1 MSSGSGLPRSWICAR
16 VLAVALIGVGAAGC
30 SAEPERF
37 DDSGYSQ
44 TTGSIQPG
52 QRFASASLRPPL
64 PIPEAP
70 LTAAVV
76 SKGGSRNHDRMD
88 RAATT
93 TARVSAPP
101 VAMGKP
107 PIKISK
113 RDGGSVSVGTK
124 MANIA
129 RPAKPR
135 SDQVVLRSPSVT
147 SVPGK
152 HGSVAGEQPPVRPAQ
167 GPAAVVPAPD
177 IPTSTVPAS
186 TVPASTVPAAAAPA
200 AAAPAAA
207 APAAAAPAAA
217 APAAAAP
224 AAAGPAATGPSK
236 TVDAAPTF
244 HWPVRGQVIA
254 GFGSKI
260 NGQPNYGINV
270 AVPEDTAIKAADD
283 GVVVYSGNQLKSYG
297 NLLLVRHPNGY
308 VTVYAHAKQLLVKG
322 GDEIKRGQ
330 VIAKAGR
337 TGEVDSPQVHF
348 EIRKASAPVDP
359 MPYLNG
365 A

>member
-1 MSSGSGLPRSWICAR
+1 
-16 VLAVALIGVGAAGC
+16 
-30 SAEPERF
+30 
-37 DDSGYSQ
+37 
-44 TTGSIQPG
+44 
-52 QRFASASLRPPL
+52 
-64 PIPEAP
+64 
-70 LTAAVV
+70 
-76 SKGGSRNHDRMD
+76 
-88 RAATT
+88 
-93 TARVSAPP
+93 
-101 VAMGKP
+101 
-107 PIKISK
+107 
-113 RDGGSVSVGTK
+113 
-124 MANIA
+124 
-129 RPAKPR
+129 
-135 SDQVVLRSPSVT
+135 
-147 SVPGK
+147 
-152 HGSVAGEQPPVRPAQ
+152 
-167 GPAAVVPAPD
+167 VPAPD
-177 IPTSTVPAS
+177 IPTA
-186 TVPASTVPAAAAPA
+186 TVPAAAAPA
-200 AAAPAAA
+200 S
-207 APAAAAPAAA
+207 
-217 APAAAAP
+217 
-224 AAAGPAATGPSK
+224 TGPSK
-236 TVDAAPTF
+236 TVEAAPTF

-359 MPYLNG
+359 MPYLTG